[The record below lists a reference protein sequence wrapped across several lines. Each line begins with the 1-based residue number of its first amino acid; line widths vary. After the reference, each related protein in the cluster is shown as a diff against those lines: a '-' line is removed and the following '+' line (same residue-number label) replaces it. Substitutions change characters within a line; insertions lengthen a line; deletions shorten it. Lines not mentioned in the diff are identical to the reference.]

1 MLRVQQIFGCF
12 PSKPA
17 CQHSQRSSGFISHF
31 PVLWQFCGSAQ
42 LFVALLILPMLLAP
56 LLLSPSPCARLLV
69 GELGKQQGLGLQ
81 PLFWAEIRGFVVF
94 QAVN

>member
-69 GELGKQQGLGLQ
+69 GELGKQQGLRLQ